1 MSSLILNSKFLCL
14 IKPCSRTLLSSASAK
29 FVSTSTGPWMGA
41 TQAAG
46 NGSDEQARF
55 QAALEK
61 YSTYQ
66 PTPVSIQHFINF
78 AKNASTETS
87 FAFLKHELPV
97 RLANIMKELQLLPH
111 QLHETHACKI
121 VVDDYAQSFRDLLP
135 FEHCSPKDPKVLKDF
150 AEALFKVR
158 ERHTNTVIIMA
169 EAVMEMK
176 VKATREGQIHNG
188 SKRPR
193 YMENIQ

>member
-1 MSSLILNSKFLCL
+1 MYYFSN
-14 IKPCSRTLLSSASAK
+14 
-29 FVSTSTGPWMGA
+29 
-41 TQAAG
+41 
-46 NGSDEQARF
+46 F
-55 QAALEK
+55 Q
-61 YSTYQ
+61 
-66 PTPVSIQHFINF
+66 
-78 AKNASTETS
+78 
-87 FAFLKHELPV
+87 
-97 RLANIMKELQLLPH
+97 
-111 QLHETHACKI
+111 I

-188 SKRPR
+188 SKQPR
-193 YMENIQ
+193 YMENIQYFLDRLYTSRISTRMLINQHTALFTDMDQVRLFCPFCLSFLLSELLLTLELFEFSLSYRSPPRRPWTEAVR